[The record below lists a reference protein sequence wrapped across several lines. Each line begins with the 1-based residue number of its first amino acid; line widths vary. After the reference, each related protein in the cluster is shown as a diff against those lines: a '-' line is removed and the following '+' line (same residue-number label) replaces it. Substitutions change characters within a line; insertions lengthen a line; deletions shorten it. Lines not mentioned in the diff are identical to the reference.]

1 MNRGDGAIL
10 RENLIKPNFATVGS
24 EAVLAKTRGMIRPQ
38 PNGSPCS
45 EYRLGEWWLPVGLS
59 EGDRRQLD
67 GLVFS
72 HRRLKPA
79 QALYRSGDPCG
90 SVYLLRS
97 GFIKTV
103 VLHLDGR
110 EQVSGFYMAGE
121 MLGLDGIASGE
132 HASDAR
138 ALTDSDICVVP
149 YKRLQ
154 TVSHEAQA
162 MQRYLCRVLSQ
173 EIVRKQN
180 MMVMLGSMRA
190 DQRVATFLLN
200 LSGRLTAQGFSASDF
215 LLRMTRDEIGS
226 LLGMKLETV
235 SRTFSKFKK
244 ANLTRIEGKH
254 VRILSMEG
262 LRAMLD

>member
-1 MNRGDGAIL
+1 MLG
-10 RENLIKPNFATVGS
+10 ETLIKPNFATVGS
-24 EAVLAKTRGMIRPQ
+24 GSVLAKTRGIIHPQ
-38 PNGSPCS
+38 RHDSPCS

-59 EGDRRQLD
+59 EGDRRQLG

-90 SVYLLRS
+90 SVYLVRS

-180 MMVMLGSMRA
+180 MMVM
-190 DQRVATFLLN
+190 
-200 LSGRLTAQGFSASDF
+200 
-215 LLRMTRDEIGS
+215 
-226 LLGMKLETV
+226 
-235 SRTFSKFKK
+235 
-244 ANLTRIEGKH
+244 
-254 VRILSMEG
+254 
-262 LRAMLD
+262 

>member
-1 MNRGDGAIL
+1 MLG
-10 RENLIKPNFATVGS
+10 ETLIKPNFATVGS
-24 EAVLAKTRGMIRPQ
+24 ESVLAKTRGIIHRQ
-38 PNGSPCS
+38 RNDSPCS

-79 QALYRSGDPCG
+79 QALYRSGDSCG
-90 SVYLLRS
+90 SVYLVRS

-121 MLGLDGIASGE
+121 MLGLDGIASGK

-180 MMVMLGSMRA
+180 MMVMLGSMR

-215 LLRMTRDEIGS
+215 LLRMSRDEIGS
-226 LLGMKLETV
+226 LLGIKLETV
-235 SRTFSKFKK
+235 SRIFSKFDK
-244 ANLTRIEGKH
+244 AKLMRIAGRH
-254 VRILSMEG
+254 VRILNIEG